1 MGIDVPTI
9 LDALLEATADEATA
23 KARIASLRA
32 SLEEEARRR
41 FTTERAA
48 PSWNA
53 PELGKV
59 RFDPPGKWEA
69 MVVDDKAWG
78 SWVAERHPSEATGVI
93 RLPARLLG
101 EAIQALEFAVMG
113 DGDTM
118 DATVEVRPAW
128 SSTFLGQLTVDV
140 EETTDPETLAVDR
153 EFTITDADGQLVDGV
168 TGTRS
173 AAKLVVSLDRDRRT
187 QAIESARSAAGALI
201 EVAQTDEGPEVD
213 REELDE
219 RRRYL
224 EGLHADVLAA
234 YAARLELSKSGT
246 KAELAERIAR
256 TEAITGRRELV
267 PASGLAQAAS
277 GGPDP
282 EPETVYLQ
290 DPIPPHRYDPEGR
303 DDTPTGRSCKACGG
317 HRDEEGTNHIGH
329 DHTCPVDCGPE
340 HDRAMEEDADRQ
352 LAELEAEDA
361 AEPERGS
368 VAYLDGK
375 RAAAIEETGSREDL
389 RRYAKAKGV
398 GASGTKAQVAKR
410 IADAGHTADDVT
422 NYLEEPTP

>member
-41 FTTERAA
+41 FQTERAA

-69 MVVDDKAWG
+69 MVVDHDAWG
-78 SWVAERHPSEATGVI
+78 SWVAEHHPSEATGVI
-93 RLPARLLG
+93 RLPAALLEEALMAIGFALG
-101 EAIQALEFAVMG
+101 EHGQPNTV
-113 DGDTM
+113 TS
-118 DATVEVRPAW
+118 TVEVRPAW
-128 SSTFLGQLTVDV
+128 SSTFLGSLTVDV
-140 EETTDPETLAVDR
+140 EEESGPDGELIREFAITDPTTGEV
-153 EFTITDADGQLVDGV
+153 VDGV

-187 QAIESARSAAGALI
+187 RAIESARAAAGALL

-213 REELDE
+213 RQELDA

-234 YAARLELSKSGT
+234 YAGRLELSKSGT

-267 PASGLAQAAS
+267 PASDLTDRQGDAVAPRPGGLAGEASPAPMRDGGGAERGAGRTPSAAPPPAAE
-277 GGPDP
+277 PD
-282 EPETVYLQ
+282 
-290 DPIPPHRYDPEGR
+290 
-303 DDTPTGRSCKACGG
+303 
-317 HRDEEGTNHIGH
+317 
-329 DHTCPVDCGPE
+329 
-340 HDRAMEEDADRQ
+340 
-352 LAELEAEDA
+352 
-361 AEPERGS
+361 EPERGS

-389 RRYAKAKGV
+389 RRFAKAKGV

-422 NYLEEPTP
+422 TYLTEEPTP

>member
-41 FTTERAA
+41 FQAERAA

-69 MVVDDKAWG
+69 MVADHDAFG
-78 SWVAERHPSEATGVI
+78 SWVAQHHPSEATGVI
-93 RLPARLLG
+93 RLPAAELPD
-101 EAIQALEFAVMG
+101 ALEALAFVG
-113 DGDTM
+113 ITIGTG
-118 DATVEVRPAW
+118 ATVEVRPAW
-128 SSTFLGQLTVDV
+128 SSTFLTQAAVDV
-140 EETTDPETLAVDR
+140 TEETAEDGAIDRTFVVSDPTTGE
-153 EFTITDADGQLVDGV
+153 LVDGV

-187 QAIESARSAAGALI
+187 RAIESARSAATALL
-201 EVAQTDEGPEVD
+201 EVAQTDEEGPEVD
-213 REELDE
+213 RQELDE

-234 YAARLELSKSGT
+234 YAGRLELSKSGT

-267 PASGLAQAAS
+267 PASQLATLAS

-282 EPETVYLQ
+282 DTDPVYLT
-290 DPIPPHRYDPEGR
+290 DPIPPHVYQPEGPE
-303 DDTPTGRSCKACGG
+303 DTNLGRSCRACGG
-317 HRDEEGTNHIGH
+317 HRDEEGTNHVDAVH
-329 DHTCPVDCGPE
+329 DHRCPVDCGPE
-340 HDRAMEEDADRQ
+340 HDRAMEADADRQ
-352 LAELEAEDA
+352 VAEED
-361 AEPERGS
+361 EPERGS
-368 VAYLDGK
+368 VEYLDRK
-375 RAAAIEETGSREDL
+375 REAAILVLGSREDL
-389 RRYAKAKGV
+389 RRFAKAKGI
-398 GASGTKAQVAKR
+398 APSGTKPDVAHR
-410 IADAGHTADDVT
+410 IAVAGHTADDVT
-422 NYLEEPTP
+422 TYLAEESTP